1 MAANTS
7 IRPLNRD
14 GDGCKTAFPPP
25 RNGVSTVLR
34 VWCPYCIQGHHM
46 ATVKKT
52 TGTAKA
58 PRKAPAKA
66 AEAAEAPTLNGVPMD
81 AATTTEGEGVDRR
94 DFIHIAAVS
103 FAGVGALAVVYPLVT
118 QMSASADV
126 LALASIEVDV
136 AAIEPGQAI
145 KTSWRKQPVFIRNL
159 TPAEIAEANAV
170 DVSTLRE
177 PQTLAERTQPGK
189 ENWLITL
196 GVCTH
201 LGCVPLGAAAGEIKG
216 EYGGY
221 FCPCHGSHYDTAARI
236 RKGPAPLNLV
246 VPEYA
251 FLSDTVVKIG

>member
-1 MAANTS
+1 
-7 IRPLNRD
+7 
-14 GDGCKTAFPPP
+14 
-25 RNGVSTVLR
+25 
-34 VWCPYCIQGHHM
+34 M

-52 TGTAKA
+52 TGTTSA
-58 PRKAPAKA
+58 PRKKA
-66 AEAAEAPTLNGVPMD
+66 SEAS
-81 AATTTEGEGVDRR
+81 AASTATASVTSTEDTATPHSADESVRRR
-94 DFIHIAAVS
+94 DFIHIATVS
-103 FAGVGALAVVYPLVT
+103 FLGVGVAAVAVPLVS

-136 AAIEPGQAI
+136 ASIQPGQSI

-159 TPAEIAEANAV
+159 TTEEIGEANKV
-170 DVSTLRE
+170 NVGSLRE

-201 LGCVPLGAAAGEIKG
+201 LGCVPLGAASGEVKG

-221 FCPCHGSHYDTAARI
+221 FCPCHGSHYDTAGRI
-236 RKGPAPLNLV
+236 RKGPAPLNLQ
-246 VPEYA
+246 VPEYV